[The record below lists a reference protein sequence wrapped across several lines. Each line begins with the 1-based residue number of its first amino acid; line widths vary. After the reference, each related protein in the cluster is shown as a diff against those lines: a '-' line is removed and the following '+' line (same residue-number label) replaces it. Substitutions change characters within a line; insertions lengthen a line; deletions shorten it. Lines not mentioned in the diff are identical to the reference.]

1 MEKLDFPNRVTVEL
15 TNRCNLSCTF
25 CPRQSI
31 DMEPGDMEMGLY
43 KKIIDEMSLN
53 RPIKLLLFF
62 RGESL
67 LHPNLIDMARY
78 AKSKEI
84 DNIFFSSN
92 GLLLDEKITDELL
105 DVGIDDISFSIDT
118 LDENIYNSFRVAG
131 DLQKTIENVVNF
143 TEKCKK
149 RRLAGKSS
157 PKVQVS
163 TIDVDAYSLGQDEFI
178 RFWMHHADSVRVYYE
193 HDERAEIISK
203 KGIEDL
209 KYLSERKPCRKVFT
223 DFLIFCNG
231 DVTLCNYAWEP
242 IKQLGNVKD
251 KSIKEIWDS
260 KEFNDIRD
268 MHLRNNFNAGLICE
282 NCQHWKVDYTEKGY
296 LGESYSAKS

>member
-31 DMEPGDMEMGLY
+31 DMNLGDMEMTLY
-43 KKIIDEMSLN
+43 KKIIDEMALH

-78 AKSKEI
+78 AKNKEI

-92 GLLLDEKITDELL
+92 GLLLDDKIADELL

-118 LDENIYNSFRVAG
+118 LDESVYNSFRVAG
-131 DLQKTIENVVNF
+131 DLKKTIENVVSF

-149 RRLAGKSS
+149 RRLSELSS

-163 TIDVDAYSLGQDEFI
+163 TIDTDSYSLGQDEFI
-178 RFWMHHADSVRVYYE
+178 KFWMHHADSVRVYYE
-193 HDERAEIISK
+193 HDEKAGIVSK
-203 KGIEDL
+203 KGTRDL
-209 KYLSERKPCRKVFT
+209 QHLKERKPCRKVFT

-231 DVTLCNYAWEP
+231 DVTLCNYAWQP
-242 IKQLGNVKD
+242 IKELGNVND
-251 KSIKEIWDS
+251 RSIKEIWDS

-268 MHLRNNFNAGLICE
+268 MHYNNNFKSGIICE
-282 NCQHWKVDYTEKGY
+282 NCEHWKIDYTEKGY
-296 LGESYSAKS
+296 LGESYNG